1 MERLLVET
9 DAPYLSPHPY
19 RGKRNEPARVTLVA
33 EQIAELKAYLM
44 KKCANKQLKCR
55 KLFNLNYKVK
65 VKDHRHKC
73 KRCYIRLICY
83 GSFSLFK
90 LKYRVCAIRAIE
102 MVSALKLR
110 IVGRRF
116 K

>member
-33 EQIAELKAYLM
+33 EQIAELKGLSYEEVCEQTTKNAE
-44 KKCANKQLKCR
+44 

-65 VKDHRHKC
+65 SEKDHRHKC

-110 IVGRRF
+110 M
-116 K
+116 